1 MMNKTRWWLAV
12 PVLSGLA
19 LGLGCQNES
28 RSTETRGSAPV
39 ATNATAP
46 NAQQPTA
53 GTDEGNSL
61 KMIFSALH
69 NANQEEISEG
79 KLAAD
84 RAQNADIKKFANEMV
99 SDHTS
104 ADQKITDLGKRLD
117 IDVNWTP
124 RDNPIHE
131 AKEKAHDAR
140 KKMLSSLSGAS
151 FDIAYVAPEAD
162 EHEKVLQIIEQGQK
176 TASGDA
182 KRLLD
187 ELRPTIEAHRDHAKN
202 LLTGFRYEG
211 SAVGGGP
218 AGATRSSKESSEAY
232 GRANPEM
239 TGGARHGNT
248 DMAGGAKH
256 DAGGGW
262 NAPGSTR
269 SGKGAGSGV
278 DTSGDTSGT
287 SGTRGGGVT
296 GGSTTTPTHP

>member
-1 MMNKTRWWLAV
+1 MMNRTRWWLAV

-19 LGLGCQNES
+19 LGLGCQNEN
-28 RSTETRGSAPV
+28 RSTSAPGSTPA
-39 ATNATAP
+39 ATNANAP
-46 NAQQPTA
+46 NVQQPA
-53 GTDEGNSL
+53 AKSDEGNSL

-84 RAQNADIKKFANEMV
+84 RAQNAEVKKFANEMV

-104 ADQKITDLGKRLD
+104 ADQKVTDLGKRLD

-131 AKEKAHDAR
+131 AMEKAHDVR

-151 FDIAYVAPEAD
+151 FDIAYLAPEAD
-162 EHEKVLQIIEQGQK
+162 EHERVLQIIEQGQK

-182 KRLLD
+182 KSWLD
-187 ELRPTIEAHRDHAKN
+187 ELKPTIEAHRDHAKN
-202 LLTGFRYEG
+202 LLTGFRFEG

-218 AGATRSSKESSEAY
+218 AGAARSSAEGSEPY
-232 GRANPEM
+232 GRSHP
-239 TGGARHGNT
+239 

-262 NAPGSTR
+262 NTPGSTR

-278 DTSGDTSGT
+278 DTSGNTSSGT

-296 GGSTTTPTHP
+296 GGSTTTPR